1 MNIGQLMPCSNKYN
15 LHLKKKDIQV
25 AANPRKKYFQVQ
37 KTKYD
42 KLSLQVQCPG
52 QSDLQ
57 LTICKL
63 LILLTE
69 SCIFIFVS
77 FIGVV
82 VNL

>member
-25 AANPRKKYFQVQ
+25 ATNPRKKYFQVQ
-37 KTKYD
+37 KTEYD

-57 LTICKL
+57 LPIFKL
-63 LILLTE
+63 
-69 SCIFIFVS
+69 FFVDA
-77 FIGVV
+77 I
-82 VNL
+82 N